1 LVHFGS
7 RDYDPQVGRW
17 TTKDPIGFA
26 SEDTNLYAYVYNDPV
41 NQIDP
46 SGLFLNLVAGC
57 LISGGIELASQ
68 MIIDGKSL
76 AR

>member
-26 SEDTNLYAYVYNDPV
+26 SEDTNLYAYVY
-41 NQIDP
+41 
-46 SGLFLNLVAGC
+46 
-57 LISGGIELASQ
+57 
-68 MIIDGKSL
+68 
-76 AR
+76 